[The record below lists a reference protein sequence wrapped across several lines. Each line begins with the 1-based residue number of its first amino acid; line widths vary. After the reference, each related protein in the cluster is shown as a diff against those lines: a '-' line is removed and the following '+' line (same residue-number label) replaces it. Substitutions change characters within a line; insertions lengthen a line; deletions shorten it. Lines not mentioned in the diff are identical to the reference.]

1 MNILPAIILVLS
13 VLFCG
18 KLHAEEAPD
27 LAGFH
32 DLSKSLE
39 STIIFHDSFDQPFDP
54 GIWFEVPAT
63 FRQVPGEGYN
73 GTGALFHERLHEDD
87 RLVIMRGRVRLEH
100 GVEYQC
106 RFRLR
111 SEEYYAPDEINQGSM
126 RNNLSMVNVI
136 YRKDGKWTAISASQS
151 RHKDLPPGEW
161 QELSHV
167 LSLPNDCDPIATI
180 DLYLRKG
187 IRAKVW
193 LDDLTIQAVS
203 RSGASVYPLNSGL
216 LVNAKRAEIRM
227 GASQLGQKRPDADL
241 AMLMNINGLQRFA
254 PSINGVF
261 TADFGSLAPGEYQLQ
276 TQLLDTARKEILST
290 DQYPMTVPEQQAQQ
304 GAVTIDQHG
313 RTIVDGKP
321 FFPIAIFSGFSRPP
335 SVGHLKEWKAG
346 GFNSL
351 MYYHPIKYLYI
362 DGKKATQAEDIL
374 SSLDQMEK
382 HGLKMI
388 FSLFYQHMIKPYG
401 NRKEFDDVRGL
412 DQVTEHVV
420 NLVKDHPAMLA
431 YYVSDENALDEYP
444 AVRALRERI
453 SRIDPWHPTVT
464 LTCVENLF
472 EPCAKTGDILSWDY
486 YPVRTSPLDRQT
498 FDYKGFRRS
507 TDVHIPHWFTAQA
520 MQWTRDRDKGARSP
534 ELAEL
539 RAMCYAAVIYN
550 SKGFMFYS
558 YPSILE
564 LMDIS
569 PGEGKKLWENVCSI
583 AKELNSLSDWVLSLE
598 KAPAVKIVSQT
609 PEAGQ
614 TEVVARAF
622 KANGKIRVLVVS
634 NGPGPVSATLQLP
647 DGLQSRHGLTRQNAP
662 GTYIFKGMNVCADIL
677 DEPNSKE

>member
-18 KLHAEEAPD
+18 KLFAEEAPD
-27 LAGFH
+27 LANFR

-351 MYYHPIKYLYI
+351 MYYHPIKYLHI
-362 DGKKATQAEDIL
+362 DGKKTTQAEDIL

-388 FSLFYQHMIKPYG
+388 FSLFYQHMIKPHG
-401 NRKEFDDVRGL
+401 NREEFDEVRGL
-412 DQVTEHVV
+412 NQVTEHVV

-431 YYVSDENALDEYP
+431 YYVSDENSLEEYP

-453 SRIDPWHPTVT
+453 SKIDLWHPTVT
-464 LTCVENLF
+464 LTNNSNF
-472 EPCAKTGDILSWDY
+472 FAPCCKTGDILSYDY
-486 YPVRTSPLDRQT
+486 YPVRTVPLEKQT
-498 FDYKGFRRS
+498 IDYYDLRYAGALG
-507 TDVHIPHWFTAQA
+507 VPHWFTAQA

-534 ELAEL
+534 QIQEL
-539 RAMCYAAVIYN
+539 RAMCYAALIFN
-550 SKGFMFYS
+550 CKGFMFYS
-558 YPSILE
+558 YPSILG
-564 LMDIS
+564 LIDID
-569 PGEGKKLWENVCSI
+569 EADGKQLWSNIQTI
-583 AKELNSLSDWVLSLE
+583 AKELGELSEWILSLE
-598 KAPAVKIVSQT
+598 EAPPVPIEQNNAGNGA
-609 PEAGQ
+609 PE
-614 TEVVARAF
+614 VLARAF
-622 KANGKIRVLVVS
+622 MAGNKMKVLVVS
-634 NGPGPVSATLQLP
+634 NGPGAAEATLELA
-647 DGLQSRHGLTRQNAP
+647 GNFRSVHGLTTKA
-662 GTYIFKGMNVCADIL
+662 GSKTYRFQAKYVTADLLIQ
-677 DEPNSKE
+677 E